1 MIKRYEADSSFLGM
15 TKDKNRN
22 LINKP
27 TTEQP
32 MSRFQILKS
41 LMNKHRS
48 QLVLTYIL
56 FSLEMLGG
64 LLRPLFLGIAI
75 NDLMKHSYQ
84 GLILLS
90 VAHIITLSVGTLR
103 HMYDTRTYSAIYVSL
118 VTKFLS
124 RRIYKKDVSKLSAHS
139 TLAREFV
146 DFLEFDLVYVIEAAY
161 NIFGSLILMFFY
173 DASVVLLCL
182 AILLPVM
189 AISYRYGKKM
199 NRLNKLK
206 NDELEHQV
214 DVITSGNAV
223 ALKEHYNNLRR
234 WQIKTSDQEA
244 FNFGLMEFLVMIVLG
259 ASLLLTYKTSGTAI
273 LAGNVV
279 GIFFYVTNFAKGL
292 ETIPYTVQRL
302 SSLTDITRRIE
313 LQVEDF
319 PEDNNNNTLNPV
331 RKGKVRELAA

>member
-1 MIKRYEADSSFLGM
+1 
-15 TKDKNRN
+15 
-22 LINKP
+22 
-27 TTEQP
+27 

-41 LMNKHRS
+41 LMSKHRR

-75 NDLMKHSYQ
+75 NDLLKKPNASYQ

-90 VAHIITLSVGTLR
+90 AVHLITLVIGTLR

-124 RRIYKKDVSKLSAHS
+124 RRAYQADVSKLSAHS

-146 DFLEFDLVYVIEAAY
+146 DFLEFDLVYVIEALY
-161 NIFGSLILMFFY
+161 NLFGSLILMFFY

-182 AILLPVM
+182 TVLIPVM
-189 AISYRYGKKM
+189 LISYKYGKRMKS
-199 NRLNKLK
+199 LNKLK

-214 DVITSGNAV
+214 DVIGSFDKKAV
-223 ALKEHYNNLRR
+223 QTHYNNLRK
-234 WQIKTSDQEA
+234 WQVKISNQEA
-244 FNFGLMEFLVMIVLG
+244 WNFGFMEFLVMIVLG
-259 ASLLLTYKTSGTAI
+259 ASLLLTYKTSGAAI

-279 GIFFYVTNFAKGL
+279 GIFFYVSNFAKGL
-292 ETIPYTVQRL
+292 ETIPYMVQRL
-302 SSLTDITRRIE
+302 TSLTDITRRIE

-319 PEDNNNNTLNPV
+319 PEDNNPLKPI
-331 RKGKVRELAA
+331 RKEKRTKMGELAA

>member
-1 MIKRYEADSSFLGM
+1 
-15 TKDKNRN
+15 
-22 LINKP
+22 
-27 TTEQP
+27 
-32 MSRFQILKS
+32 
-41 LMNKHRS
+41 MNKHRS

-75 NDLMKHSYQ
+75 NDLMKGSYN

-90 VAHIITLSVGTLR
+90 AAHIVTLTVGTMR

-124 RRIYKKDVSKLSAHS
+124 RRIYQKDVSKLSAHS

-146 DFLEFDLVYVIEAAY
+146 DFLEFDLVYVIEAVY

-182 AILLPVM
+182 AVLLPVIG
-189 AISYRYGKKM
+189 ISYKYGKKM

-214 DVITSGNAV
+214 DVISNGNAKE
-223 ALKEHYNNLRR
+223 LKEHYTNLRR
-234 WQIKTSDQEA
+234 WQVKTSDQEA
-244 FNFGLMEFLVMIVLG
+244 FNFGMMEFLVMIVLG
-259 ASLLLTYKTSGTAI
+259 ASLLLTYKTSGATI

-313 LQVEDF
+313 LQAEDF
-319 PEDNNNNTLNPV
+319 PEDNNLKPV
-331 RKGKVRELAA
+331 TQEAANKIEELAA